1 MYTLFDYITHVK
13 GIEYIVAVA
22 SIIVFIVL
30 WEMLKARPF
39 GEWKEALNDDIDHLK
54 SEGSR
59 SVIRKIGR
67 IAAAPFIGL
76 AYIVALPFAFA
87 IAIGLAVG
95 QLAMKGAEFALHTVG
110 VDASFD
116 WKPMEAY
123 FTGKKKRKKA
133 KADKKENE

>member
-13 GIEYIVAVA
+13 GIEYVLAIA
-22 SIIVFIVL
+22 SIIFFIVL

-59 SVIRKIGR
+59 SIIRKIGR

-76 AYIVALPFAFA
+76 AYIVALPFAFV

-95 QLAMKGAEFALHTVG
+95 QLAMKGAEFAVHTVG
-110 VDASFD
+110 VDSSFD

-123 FTGKKKRKKA
+123 FSGKKKKKA

>member
-1 MYTLFDYITHVK
+1 MQTLFDYITHVK

-22 SIIVFIVL
+22 SIIFFIVL
-30 WEMLKARPF
+30 WEMMKARPF
-39 GEWKEALNDDIDHLK
+39 GEWKETLNDDIDHLK
-54 SEGSR
+54 NEGSR
-59 SVIRKIGR
+59 SILRQIGR

-95 QLAMKGAEFALHTVG
+95 KLAIKGAEFALHTVG

-116 WKPMEAY
+116 WRPMEAY
-123 FTGKKKRKKA
+123 FSGKKRRKAKKA
-133 KADKKENE
+133 KKENE